1 MYQLVGNIA
10 GKDLNLPLG
19 RGRIRLGRGSRN
31 DIDLEDRSISRE
43 HAELVV
49 EEGRIRVLDLG
60 SSNGT
65 WVNGLRIR
73 DMKELQPGDELRFGS
88 RSFQLLSTDA
98 PPPES
103 DTLDTH
109 PEMTLSLLAGKEEVS
124 ADIRID
130 WSDSQDALDLP
141 GVFDQVLLRALTEAG
156 QLMVLPRDL
165 PEIFDEMLGI
175 VERVAPARRILLLLN
190 EEGEELPVIR
200 AARPRGTAREKL
212 VLSHTIIG
220 HVLHERQ
227 TCLLND
233 VNLDPRF
240 SAQDSVIQQ
249 NLRSAMVAPLFD
261 NEQVIGLLYAD
272 NDDPRFRYNRDQ
284 LRAFSLLANLVAV
297 KISNTR
303 LLRARQEQ
311 ERMEQEVAAAAQV
324 QRTLLA
330 SHLPFLPDYQ
340 LLARQIPCFEVAGDL
355 YDVTQLPDGRA
366 MLVVGDVTGKGMGA
380 AMLMSSIIAAL
391 RVLYQECADLATLA
405 ERLHR
410 QILRSSDDIHF
421 ATMFLGQLD
430 PFQHQLEYVNAGH
443 NPPLL
448 LCADRGCRSLP
459 STGLP
464 MGLMPGATYSTRR
477 IDLPVGALLCVFTDG
492 IPEAMVREEF
502 YGEQR
507 LQACI
512 EGMATRPL
520 EEIIDA
526 VVRDLRAF
534 LGEHV
539 LQDDVTMLL
548 LRRQD

>member
-1 MYQLVGNIA
+1 L
-10 GKDLNLPLG
+10 
-19 RGRIRLGRGSRN
+19 
-31 DIDLEDRSISRE
+31 
-43 HAELVV
+43 
-49 EEGRIRVLDLG
+49 
-60 SSNGT
+60 
-65 WVNGLRIR
+65 
-73 DMKELQPGDELRFGS
+73 
-88 RSFQLLSTDA
+88 
-98 PPPES
+98 
-103 DTLDTH
+103 
-109 PEMTLSLLAGKEEVS
+109 
-124 ADIRID
+124 
-130 WSDSQDALDLP
+130 SDSQDALELT

-156 QLMVLPRDL
+156 QLMVLPRPLHD
-165 PEIFDEMLGI
+165 IFDEMLGI
-175 VERVAPARRILLLLN
+175 VERVVPARRILLLLN
-190 EEGEELPVIR
+190 EEDQELPVIR

-240 SAQDSVIQQ
+240 SSQDSVIRQ

-303 LLRARQEQ
+303 LLKSQREK
-311 ERMEQEVAAAAQV
+311 ERMDQEVAAAAQV
-324 QRTLLA
+324 QRSLLA

-355 YDVTQLPDGRA
+355 YDVTQRPDGCA
-366 MLVVGDVTGKGMGA
+366 MIVVGDVTGKGMGA

-410 QILRSSDDIHF
+410 QILRSSDEIHF
-421 ATMFLGQLD
+421 ATMFLGLLD
-430 PFQHQLEYVNAGH
+430 PHQHQLEYVNAGH

-448 LCADRGCRSLP
+448 LCADRDCRTLP

-464 MGLMPGATYSTRR
+464 MGLMPGATYSTTR
-477 IDLPVGALLCVFTDG
+477 IDLPVGAMLCVFTDG
-492 IPEAMVREEF
+492 IPEAMVGEEF
-502 YGEQR
+502 YGEKR

-512 EGMATRPL
+512 ERLATRPL
-520 EEIIDA
+520 EEIIEA